1 MTAAAPQDPP
11 PMTTRDKADLTMTAT
26 SLDQRTSSSSSPRP
40 RATAAPAY
48 RTTVARVIRS
58 EWIKL
63 RTLRSTWVMLAA
75 VLLTVVGFGA
85 IAAATSTGAVEGPAD
100 GGGPGGGDPLSTV
113 LSGAG
118 LAVVLVGV
126 LGVLIGARE
135 YSSGL
140 IRSSLAAVPA
150 RLPVLWAKVV
160 AFLLAVVP
168 VALVGVLAAY
178 ALGMAVLD
186 AGGVPTVS
194 WSDEGT
200 VRVVLGTAGYVV
212 GIGLIGLALGMLLRS
227 TAGAISALLAGV
239 LVLPTL
245 AGALLP
251 ESWDELLKYLPSNAG
266 SAFTS
271 TVPADSL
278 LGAGTGALVFGAWIV
293 VALAGAA
300 VALTRRD
307 A

>member
-1 MTAAAPQDPP
+1 MSAVLPSASTASTAHLPP
-11 PMTTRDKADLTMTAT
+11 TTTPEKTDLAMTT
-26 SLDQRTSSSSSPRP
+26 SPDTTYRISTP
-40 RATAAPAY
+40 R
-48 RTTVARVIRS
+48 VVRS

-63 RTLRSTWVMLAA
+63 RSLRSTWTMLLS
-75 VLLTVVGFGA
+75 VLLTVLGIGA
-85 IAAATSTGAVEGPAD
+85 IAAATATGAVEGPAD
-100 GGGPGGGDPLSTV
+100 GGGPGGGDALSTV
-113 LSGAG
+113 LAG
-118 LAVVLVGV
+118 SMLAVVLVGV
-126 LGVLIGARE
+126 LGVLVGARE

-160 AFLLAVVP
+160 AFLGAVVP
-168 VALVGVLAAY
+168 VVLAGVLVAFVVGTAI
-178 ALGMAVLD
+178 LD
-186 AGGVPTVS
+186 GGGVTTVS

-200 VRVVLGTAGYVV
+200 ARVVLGTAAYVV
-212 GIGLIGLALGMLLRS
+212 GIGLIGLALGLLLRS

-251 ESWDELLKYLPSNAG
+251 EAWDGLLKYLPSNAA

-271 TVPADSL
+271 TVPTESML
-278 LGAGTGALVFGAWIV
+278 SAGTGAVVFVAWIIV
-293 VALAGAA
+293 GLTAAA

>member
-1 MTAAAPQDPP
+1 MSAVLPHTHPAHVPPTTTPEKTDPT
-11 PMTTRDKADLTMTAT
+11 MTTSPDTT
-26 SLDQRTSSSSSPRP
+26 SPGT
-40 RATAAPAY
+40 TY
-48 RTTVARVIRS
+48 RITTTRVVRS

-63 RTLRSTWVMLAA
+63 RTLRSTWTMLAA
-75 VLLTVVGFGA
+75 VLLTIVGIGA
-85 IAAATSTGAVEGPAD
+85 IAAATATGAVEGPAD
-100 GGGPGGGDPLSTV
+100 GGGPGGGDALSTV
-113 LSGAG
+113 LSGSM

-126 LGVLIGARE
+126 LGVLVGARE

-160 AFLLAVVP
+160 AFLGAVVP
-168 VALVGVLAAY
+168 VVLAGVLVAFVA
-178 ALGMAVLD
+178 GMAILE
-186 AGGVPTVS
+186 GGGAATVS
-194 WSDEGT
+194 WSDEQT
-200 VRVVLGTAGYVV
+200 ARVVLGTAAYVV
-212 GIGLIGLALGMLLRS
+212 GIGLIGLALGLLLRS

-251 ESWDELLKYLPSNAG
+251 EAWDGLLKYFPSNAA

-271 TVPADSL
+271 TVPTDSL
-278 LGAGTGALVFGAWIV
+278 LSSGAGALVFAAWIV
-293 VALAGAA
+293 VGLAAAA

>member
-1 MTAAAPQDPP
+1 
-11 PMTTRDKADLTMTAT
+11 MTTTSPDTTTA
-26 SLDQRTSSSSSPRP
+26 SPASSAHRH
-40 RATAAPAY
+40 RATAPPAH
-48 RTTVARVIRS
+48 RITLARVIRA

-75 VLLTVVGFGA
+75 VLLTVVGLGA
-85 IAAATSTGAVEGPAD
+85 IAAASTTGAVEGPPD

-113 LSGAG
+113 LSGSM

-135 YSSGL
+135 YSSGV
-140 IRSSLAAVPA
+140 IRSYLAAVPA
-150 RLPVLWAKVV
+150 RLPVLWAKVIAFLAAVLPVVLAGVLV
-160 AFLLAVVP
+160 AFTV
-168 VALVGVLAAY
+168 
-178 ALGMAVLD
+178 GMAVLD

-194 WSDEGT
+194 WTDPGT
-200 VRVVLGTAGYVV
+200 ARVVLGTAGYVV
-212 GIGLIGLALGMLLRS
+212 GMGLIGLALGMILRS

-251 ESWDELLKYLPSNAG
+251 DSWDGMLKYLPSNAA

-271 TVPADSL
+271 TVPTDSL
-278 LGAGTGALVFGAWIV
+278 LGTGAGAAVFALWVV